1 MWSHARER
9 RRVMGVFTDFEA
21 DVGGPQRKVISST
34 VAPLRR
40 SHGDAGIPVADGVTK
55 PFRVTR
61 LWSAPAGN
69 YPERWYLVQPETREV
84 LHEGPERLVL
94 IWGLQAP
101 TEVSDEIHDPLEL
114 TPGTYRIFFALGGIA
129 GGEVD
134 VEAFEVG
141 GG

>member
-1 MWSHARER
+1 
-9 RRVMGVFTDFEA
+9 MGLFTDFEA
-21 DVGGPQRKVISST
+21 DVGGAQRKVISSA

-40 SHGDAGIPVADGVTK
+40 SDGDDGIPLANGATR

-61 LWSAPAGN
+61 QWSAPAGH
-69 YPERWYLVQPETREV
+69 YPERWYLVAPESREV

-101 TEVSDEIHDPLEL
+101 TEVTDEVREPIPLE
-114 TPGTYRIFFALGGIA
+114 PGTYKLFFALGGLS
-129 GGEVD
+129 GGDVD
-134 VEAFEVG
+134 VEAFEAG